1 MNRQCISMKSDGVE
15 PSKIK
20 RACEYIFEYLAKEEF
35 TLIETKYLMSSMG
48 HIMCDMVKDD
58 PLRKIAEFNY
68 LSSVTNSLS
77 CCASSNTTS

>member
-35 TLIETKYLMSSMG
+35 TL
-48 HIMCDMVKDD
+48 D
-58 PLRKIAEFNY
+58 RK
-68 LSSVTNSLS
+68 SVV
-77 CCASSNTTS
+77 